1 MRLNLYLLHAY
12 TNLNLKHYFKNS
24 YLEYFL
30 ISVQWFLVRNFDNW
44 KHYIAKRKKPVS
56 NNYFTILMISP
67 FHHAT
72 GLFLYPMKISVK
84 FLIKLQ
90 TTLFSHLTES
100 HSIHS
105 KKKNDLYYL
114 EYFISLVVK
123 NIVAVFEKNIKVA

>member
-1 MRLNLYLLHAY
+1 
-12 TNLNLKHYFKNS
+12 
-24 YLEYFL
+24 
-30 ISVQWFLVRNFDNW
+30 
-44 KHYIAKRKKPVS
+44 
-56 NNYFTILMISP
+56 MISP

-123 NIVAVFEKNIKVA
+123 NIVAVFEKNIKVAYHASHMLKIFSNLILNKFISVMLINIKTCIP

>member
-1 MRLNLYLLHAY
+1 
-12 TNLNLKHYFKNS
+12 
-24 YLEYFL
+24 
-30 ISVQWFLVRNFDNW
+30 
-44 KHYIAKRKKPVS
+44 
-56 NNYFTILMISP
+56 MISP

-72 GLFLYPMKISVK
+72 GLFPYPMKISVK

-105 KKKNDLYYL
+105 KK
-114 EYFISLVVK
+114 YFISLVVK